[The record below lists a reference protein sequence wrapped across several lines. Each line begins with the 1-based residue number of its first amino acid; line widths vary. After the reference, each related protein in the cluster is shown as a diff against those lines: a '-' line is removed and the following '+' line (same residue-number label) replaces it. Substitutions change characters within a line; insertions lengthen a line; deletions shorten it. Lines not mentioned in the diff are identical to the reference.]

1 MSVTNGMLLDDILR
15 KKMFHH
21 VYQPIYALEDW
32 KVFGYEALLRC
43 KFFQNP
49 ESLFQF
55 AMEKNRLYDLDTCS
69 VQLALSSVKASYT
82 RFVNVYPSTVLHSF
96 FPDFLNSIQS
106 SNRNIVFEINEAEKI
121 SDMRSLRRAI
131 IFLKDKGYT
140 VALDD
145 FGKGESS
152 LQTVIELEPD
162 FVKLDRYFAI
172 DLAVSKEKQAVIQI
186 LLDICQDKNMK
197 LILEGIEEPAD
208 LAVAKALGVHFGQGY
223 LLGKPIPITE

>member
-1 MSVTNGMLLDDILR
+1 MPVENEMILDDIIR

-55 AMEKNRLYDLDTCS
+55 AMKKNRLYDLDTCS
-69 VQLALSSVKASYT
+69 VQLALSSINARHR

-96 FPDFLNSIQS
+96 FPNFLNSI
-106 SNRNIVFEINEAEKI
+106 NTFGRNIVFEINEAEKI
-121 SDMRSLRRAI
+121 SDMGSLKRAI
-131 IFLKDKGYT
+131 IFLKEKGYT

-145 FGKGESS
+145 FGKEESS
-152 LQTVIELEPD
+152 LRTVIELEPD
-162 FVKLDRYFAI
+162 FVKMDRYFAI
-172 DLAVSKEKQAVIQI
+172 DLAVSKKQTRS
-186 LLDICQDKNMK
+186 D
-197 LILEGIEEPAD
+197 
-208 LAVAKALGVHFGQGY
+208 
-223 LLGKPIPITE
+223 